1 MTHTTT
7 GSNATIV
14 SIAETMQITDK
25 FKKKEFVVKM
35 GDTYPQFVKFELT
48 QSNTDQLD
56 FLSEGDVIDI
66 EFQLRGRQMA
76 DGRVF
81 NSLLATKVTK
91 K

>member
-7 GSNATIV
+7 GTNATIV

-48 QSNTDQLD
+48 QLCDLVKKTDLIMRIKQ
-56 FLSEGDVIDI
+56 FE
-66 EFQLRGRQMA
+66 
-76 DGRVF
+76 
-81 NSLLATKVTK
+81 T
-91 K
+91 

>member
-56 FLSEGDVIDI
+56 FLSEGDVIDV
-66 EFQLRGRQMA
+66 EFQLRGRQMP

-81 NSLLATKVTK
+81 NSLMATKVTK